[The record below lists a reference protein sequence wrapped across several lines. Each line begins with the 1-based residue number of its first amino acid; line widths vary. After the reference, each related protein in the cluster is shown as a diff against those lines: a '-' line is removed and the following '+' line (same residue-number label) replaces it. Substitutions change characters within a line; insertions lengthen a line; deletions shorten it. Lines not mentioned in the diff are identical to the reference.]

1 MYGYRPSLNLSDD
14 ENYMDIVMLI
24 TRNSMLR
31 QGSMGCILVQP
42 NTAQIDRVAVDV
54 DIDNTDN
61 TTHQNVVQDANTSDH
76 YTNYIFNRIIAA
88 ANNTHLFSSNESD
101 IHAEINAIGQVAK
114 RQHYTATDNG
124 IQSTS
129 STTLSA
135 TAYITMPPCKK
146 CFAALYTC
154 GIQRIVTRKPY
165 HKHLIETASNVNVG
179 IELVSLSKEQFDN
192 QKERMNDFFLAR
204 RVNNDTNI
212 IMSNRREILRRR
224 KQRKDNERARK
235 MMARER
241 K

>member
-1 MYGYRPSLNLSDD
+1 
-14 ENYMDIVMLI
+14 MDIVMLI

-42 NTAQIDRVAVDV
+42 NTAQRDRVAVDV
-54 DIDNTDN
+54 DLDN
-61 TTHQNVVQDANTSDH
+61 TTTHQHVVQDANTSDH

-114 RQHYTATDNG
+114 RQHYTATDNDNGG
-124 IQSTS
+124 IQSTF
-129 STTLSA
+129 STTLGA

-165 HKHLIETASNVNVG
+165 HKHLIETASNVS

-192 QKERMNDFFLAR
+192 QKERMNDFFFLAS

-212 IMSNRREILRRR
+212 IMSNKREILRRR

-235 MMARER
+235 MMAREEMIIQKRR

>member
-31 QGSMGCILVQP
+31 QGSRGCILVQP
-42 NTAQIDRVAVDV
+42 NAAQRDRVAVDV
-54 DIDNTDN
+54 DIIDN
-61 TTHQNVVQDANTSDH
+61 TTHQNVVQDANTSDD
-76 YTNYIFNRIIAA
+76 YSNYIFNRIIAA
-88 ANNTHLFSSNESD
+88 ANNTHLYSSNESD

-114 RQHYTATDNG
+114 RQHYTATDNDNGG
-124 IQSTS
+124 IQSTF
-129 STTLSA
+129 STTLGA

-165 HKHLIETASNVNVG
+165 HKHLIETASNVS

-192 QKERMNDFFLAR
+192 QKERMNEFFLAR
-204 RVNNDTNI
+204 VVNNDTNI
-212 IMSNRREILRRR
+212 MSNRRDILRRR